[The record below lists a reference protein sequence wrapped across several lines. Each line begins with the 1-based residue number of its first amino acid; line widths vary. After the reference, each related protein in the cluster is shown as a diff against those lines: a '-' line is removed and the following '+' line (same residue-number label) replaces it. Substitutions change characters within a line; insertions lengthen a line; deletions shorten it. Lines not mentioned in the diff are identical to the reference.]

1 MYRTSQTASS
11 ASQTGVVIG
20 SVFGVVVLVLVVVGA
35 LIAWR
40 MYSRKKMS
48 PNQNQDIIRHS
59 EPASVV
65 FTVTPASFSNAAY
78 EEVKSP
84 EMGKEAT
91 KETCNAYDT
100 PHTNGQHEFNRNQYL
115 SLSQPSVPGFPK
127 GNVEDKSATYDNH
140 VRDGKEVSAP
150 GNVYATPHKYG
161 KPQLNLYHNLPLNQP
176 LNRTTIEGHVGD
188 KSATYDNH
196 VRGEKRD
203 SEI

>member
-11 ASQTGVVIG
+11 SSHTGVVIG
-20 SVFGVVVLVLVVVGA
+20 SVFGVVVLVLAVVGA

-40 MYSRKKMS
+40 MYGRKKMS

-59 EPASVV
+59 EPESVV

-91 KETCNAYDT
+91 KAPCNAYDT
-100 PHTNGQHEFNRNQYL
+100 TNTNEQPECHRNQYL
-115 SLSQPSVPGFPK
+115 SLSQPPVSGFPK

-140 VRDGKEVSAP
+140 FRDGKQISDP

-161 KPQLNLYHNLPLNQP
+161 KPQLNLYQNLPLNQP
-176 LNRTTIEGHVGD
+176 LNRTTIEGNVED
-188 KSATYDNH
+188 RSATYDNH
-196 VRGEKRD
+196 VRGDKGD